1 MKKIFSQMKP
11 TRMSM
16 MKRVKRLSMAVCL
29 LCLAPSLFAQ
39 IIFGF
44 GESPEGPGHPL
55 NTKFG
60 QSRILADTIRIKEH
74 GGITNPPYPPTLSIK
89 KFNKNLL
96 IDTVYTFSPMGMIT
110 SYISK
115 YSDKGRLLSLSSY
128 YPGHKDPVTGVFI
141 TEPKENLVDEY
152 EYGQDGRLLKHK
164 TYKLEGGSTSLDKI
178 FTYKY
183 VMTDS
188 GYISNDSIE
197 YILDKKGR
205 LAKLKFLKAKN
216 EYVVDSAG
224 NQYRVGD
231 FYYSYFDGGYTL
243 RSYHRGNTIWGTTD
257 TWVKTDYFFQKKGY
271 LSKTVTYQRKKG
283 EPKWKV
289 LKHDEYT
296 YSYRAGNPHSNL
308 VIQKPG
314 KVYAAEG
321 AVVIENEQ
329 PALVA
334 IYMFGGQL
342 VEQRRMTAGIDRI
355 PLPKGLYIVVVGRQ
369 GHKIVVR

>member
-1 MKKIFSQMKP
+1 MKKLFYQMNL
-11 TRMSM
+11 
-16 MKRVKRLSMAVCL
+16 MKRIKRLSIAVCL
-29 LCLAPSLFAQ
+29 LCLVPSLFAQ
-39 IIFGF
+39 TTFDF
-44 GESPEGPGHPL
+44 SKSLERPSHPL
-55 NTKFG
+55 NPKLG
-60 QSRILADTIRIKEH
+60 QPRILADTIRIKEYV
-74 GGITNPPYPPTLSIK
+74 GIADPPYPLTVSIK
-89 KFNKNLL
+89 NFNKNLL
-96 IDTVYTFSPMGMIT
+96 IDTVYTFSATGMIT
-110 SYISK
+110 SYIYK

-128 YPGHKDPVTGVFI
+128 YPGRKDPVTGVFI

-164 TYKLEGGSTSLDKI
+164 TYKLEGGGSTSLDKI

-205 LAKLKFLKAKN
+205 LSKLKFLKAKN
-216 EYVVDSAG
+216 EYVVDSVG
-224 NQYRVGD
+224 NRYRVGD
-231 FYYSYFDGGYTL
+231 FYYSYFDGGYTEL
-243 RSYHRGNTIWGTTD
+243 RYYHRGKMIWGAPD
-257 TWVKTDYFFQKKGY
+257 AWVKTDYFFQKNGY
-271 LSKTVTYQRKKG
+271 SSKEITYLKEKD
-283 EPKWKV
+283 ETKWKK
-289 LKHDEYT
+289 LRHDEYA
-296 YSYRAGNPHSNL
+296 YSYSAGNPHSNL

-334 IYMFGGQL
+334 VYTFGGQL
-342 VEQRRMTAGIDRI
+342 VEQRRMVAGIDRI
-355 PLPKGLYIVVVGRQ
+355 PLPKGLYIVVVGRR

>member
-1 MKKIFSQMKP
+1 MKKIFYRI
-11 TRMSM
+11 T
-16 MKRVKRLSMAVCL
+16 LIIIHAIGL

-39 IIFGF
+39 TIHGF
-44 GESPEGPGHPL
+44 GESPEGPSHPL
-55 NTKFG
+55 NPKLG
-60 QSRILADTIRIKEH
+60 QPRILADTMRIKEYV
-74 GGITNPPYPPTLSIK
+74 GIVDPPYPLTVSIK

-96 IDTVYTFSPMGMIT
+96 IDTAYIFSATGMIT

-128 YPGHKDPVTGVFI
+128 YPGHKDPVTGVVI

-164 TYKLEGGSTSLDKI
+164 TYKLEGGSRSLDKI

-205 LAKLKFLKAKN
+205 LAKLKFLKAKD

-224 NQYRVGD
+224 NRYRVGD
-231 FYYSYFDGGYTL
+231 FYYSYFDGGYTEL
-243 RSYHRGNTIWGTTD
+243 RYYHRGKMIWGAPD
-257 TWVKTDYFFQKKGY
+257 AWVKTDYFFQKKGY
-271 LSKTVTYQRKKG
+271 LSKEITYLKEKG
-283 EPKWKV
+283 ETKWKK
-289 LKHDEYT
+289 LRHDEYA

-308 VIQKPG
+308 VIEKPG

-334 IYMFGGQL
+334 VYTFGGQL
-342 VEQRRMTAGIDRI
+342 VEQRRMAAGINRI